1 MAFLIRQAQKG
12 SSTRSGATTPR
23 PRSSRPAT
31 PSHSLPADQDLVL
44 DKNTIVTFATRAVGV
59 LSEECNSLKRQLQYD
74 GFLTSLSLTLS
85 HAEISLVTSS
95 VNIQWPSFK
104 KPKVPDSQIYHH
116 RFILALNENP
126 QHARDSIKRLAKS
139 TSNDA
144 SEDRKKFLKTFKA
157 FANTKS
163 EPLEPEFSDLTAS
176 NPRPASND
184 ETTECLRCLY
194 SMLCQSCRCSVSI
207 SNSDFK
213 VNIAPDIVTAP
224 PGSDGVLIELF
235 FRHQHISNN
244 EENEW
249 KEAQIRVFLE
259 SVIRSDVG
267 DSTKKS
273 KSLVFARKGDEIRDF
288 CDLVRSRALGRLNL
302 SVSSRGFFDD
312 GLELAPSKRELSLR
326 TPSISLADVLV
337 STNLRSDNQRK
348 LLLSY
353 LLSKAVWQFYDSDW
367 MAEAWTKHN
376 VHFMRQCLDRMQQ
389 KVRLYHRPFIS
400 ADLGVSTAPSKDSSP
415 KRSHI
420 FPEILALGV
429 MLLEIELGQNIE
441 DHYSDE
447 FLDADGKPREN
458 ADHITAGIIIN
469 SEKWGSRSATYQA
482 VKKVIEI
489 CVKPDKCKLGVDP
502 TRLRDNLYQSVVV
515 PLKNLFTLSWACPE
529 GNPEN
534 FDPGPMDLTL
544 LDGLA
549 DNDTFELDQAT
560 TAGPL
565 PSRLN
570 YFSRYSTQGGRTHL
584 NSGGQC
590 RYKDVAQRVLGS
602 PSTDGNGEYNYT
614 IGWICAI
621 PIELAAA
628 TAFLDELHETPPM
641 SPSENDIYKF
651 GRIGNH
657 NIVVACLPA
666 GSYGNVSAA
675 AVGTR
680 MKARFP
686 ALRFGLMVGI
696 GGGIPRDE
704 LGVADSSA
712 DLHLGDVVVGTP
724 TGSSGGTFQ
733 YDFGKTVEGGAF
745 IRTGSLRKPPDILL
759 SAVSSIQAKHPRAL
773 RKTLSEHVSKAQ
785 KVDDR
790 LSHPGQGNDH
800 LFDADYE
807 HIKNNVSCKLCDTG
821 KLVSRRPRGD
831 NNSYVHYGII
841 ASGGQVVRHG
851 PTRDKIGRECRAL
864 CFEMEAAGLMNI
876 IPCLVIRGISDYSD
890 SHKND
895 SWQGY
900 AAASAA
906 AFAKQLLLEIPPIS
920 V

>member
-1 MAFLIRQAQKG
+1 MAPLIRQAQRG
-12 SSTRSGATTPR
+12 PSTRSGATTPR
-23 PRSSRPAT
+23 PRPSRPAT
-31 PSHSLPADQDLVL
+31 PSCSLPADQDLVL
-44 DKNTIVTFATRAVGV
+44 DKNAIVTFATRAVVV
-59 LSEECNSLKRQLQYD
+59 LREECNSLKRQFQYD

-85 HAEISLVTSS
+85 HVVFSLVTSS
-95 VNIQWPSFK
+95 VNLQWPSFK

-184 ETTECLRCLY
+184 ETTECLQCLY
-194 SMLCQSCRCSVSI
+194 SMLCQTCRCSVSI
-207 SNSDFK
+207 SNSEFK

-224 PGSDGVLIELF
+224 AGSDGVLIELF
-235 FRHQHISNN
+235 LRHQHISSN

-259 SVIRSDVG
+259 RSDVG
-267 DSTKKS
+267 NSTKKS

-337 STNLRSDNQRK
+337 STSLRSDNQRK

-389 KVRLYHRPFIS
+389 KVRLYHKPFIS
-400 ADLGVSTAPSKDSSP
+400 ADLGVSAAPSNDLSP

-441 DHYSDE
+441 DHYSDD

-502 TRLRDNLYQSVVV
+502 TRVRDNLYQSVVV
-515 PLKNLFTLSWACPE
+515 PLKNLFALSWACPD

-534 FDPGPMDLTL
+534 FDPGPIDLTL
-544 LDGLA
+544 FDGLD
-549 DNDTFELDQAT
+549 DNDTFEPDVPNSGQAT
-560 TAGPL
+560 TARPL
-565 PSRLN
+565 PSGLN
-570 YFSRYSTQGGRTHL
+570 YFSRYYTPGRNHL
-584 NSGGQC
+584 SSGGQC
-590 RYKDVAQRVLGS
+590 RYKDATQKAPGS
-602 PSTDGNGEYNYT
+602 PSIDGNG
-614 IGWICAI
+614 G
-621 PIELAAA
+621 
-628 TAFLDELHETPPM
+628 
-641 SPSENDIYKF
+641 
-651 GRIGNH
+651 
-657 NIVVACLPA
+657 
-666 GSYGNVSAA
+666 
-675 AVGTR
+675 
-680 MKARFP
+680 
-686 ALRFGLMVGI
+686 
-696 GGGIPRDE
+696 
-704 LGVADSSA
+704 
-712 DLHLGDVVVGTP
+712 
-724 TGSSGGTFQ
+724 
-733 YDFGKTVEGGAF
+733 
-745 IRTGSLRKPPDILL
+745 
-759 SAVSSIQAKHPRAL
+759 
-773 RKTLSEHVSKAQ
+773 
-785 KVDDR
+785 
-790 LSHPGQGNDH
+790 
-800 LFDADYE
+800 
-807 HIKNNVSCKLCDTG
+807 
-821 KLVSRRPRGD
+821 
-831 NNSYVHYGII
+831 
-841 ASGGQVVRHG
+841 
-851 PTRDKIGRECRAL
+851 
-864 CFEMEAAGLMNI
+864 
-876 IPCLVIRGISDYSD
+876 
-890 SHKND
+890 
-895 SWQGY
+895 
-900 AAASAA
+900 
-906 AFAKQLLLEIPPIS
+906 
-920 V
+920 